1 MPSTNVNSSFLRL
14 VSDAYREAAKTPS
27 LVSAMLD
34 SSSLLKSGL
43 VAVTSRWSQSNLSTN
58 SKVTFTKQMMLDSQL
73 GLVHEA
79 VGVAETG
86 VEMMTVKDE
95 LTVKVR
101 AAANKTD
108 CQNIEVWGN
117 KGLLA
122 TFNMKEVDKH
132 GRIYTDGEFGSLKVS
147 ADKKTLYYLAE
158 KKKEKNTAF
167 LSQAEWSEENKVGG
181 EFQYEEDWGEQMV
194 GKVCPVVVRLGLES
208 EQPVSCEVVEG
219 GGADL
224 SPGLVTPWAGGLVG
238 VAYQTQPRKLG
249 KVYCSN
255 RPALLF
261 HLPDGASDWELLTGG
276 PGLGITALEVSPA
289 GQLVWLERS
298 LTAELYP
305 GPHQAALRL
314 MSLDQPGGT
323 VREVVS
329 HLQPEYGLAPGQPF
343 CGLFSPHFAPRCWL
357 DDQTLVVSGAQGETL
372 VPIIININT
381 GLVTVPPSPSCHGVE
396 VLDVAGDLVLG
407 KKSDPVTPPYLV
419 VARLG
424 DTLAE
429 LTFTAVGAVPECPVP
444 GLTWSSQQFNPGH
457 VFTAH
462 YIGPRSGTEVPLI
475 VWPHGGPHSIV
486 TTDFKT
492 VVMFFCQLGFGV
504 LFVNYRGSIGFGEEN
519 VRSLLGHVGD
529 NDVKDCHQ
537 AKESFLSSCPWLSR
551 EKVVLMGGSHG
562 GFLVTHLAGQYP
574 DDFKAVVARNPV
586 TNIAR

>member
-1 MPSTNVNSSFLRL
+1 MPSANINSPFLRL
-14 VSDAYREAAKTPS
+14 VCDAYREAAKTPS

-43 VAVTSRWSQSNLSTN
+43 VAVTSRWTQSNLSTN

-73 GLVHEA
+73 SLVHEA
-79 VGVAETG
+79 VGVAESG
-86 VEMMTVKDE
+86 VEMMTVKEE

-101 AAANKTD
+101 AATNKTD
-108 CQNIEVWGN
+108 CQNIEVWSN

-132 GRIYTDGEFGSLKVS
+132 GRIYTDGEFGSLQVS
-147 ADKKTLYYLAE
+147 ADKKTLYYVAE
-158 KKKEKNTAF
+158 KKKEKKTAF
-167 LSQAEWSEENKVGG
+167 LSQAEWAEENKVGG

-194 GKVCPVVVRLGLES
+194 GTVCPVLVRLGLER
-208 EQPVSCEVVEG
+208 EQPVSCEVVEAG
-219 GGADL
+219 PDL
-224 SPGLVTPWAGGLVG
+224 SPGLVTPWAGGLVVVG
-238 VAYQTQPRKLG
+238 YLTQPRKLG

-255 RPALLF
+255 RPARLL
-261 HLPDGASDWELLTGG
+261 HLPDGSSDWLEVRGG
-276 PGLGITALEVSPA
+276 SELGITGLEVSPA

-298 LTAELYP
+298 LTSSPYP

-343 CGLFSPHFAPRCWL
+343 TGLFSPHFSPRCWL
-357 DDQTLVVSGAQGETL
+357 DEQTLVVSGAQGETM

-381 GLVTVPPSPSCHGVE
+381 GLVTVPSSPSCHGVE

-407 KKSDPVTPPYLV
+407 KRSDPLTPPYLV

-424 DTLAE
+424 DSLAE
-429 LTFTAVGAVPECPVP
+429 LTFSPVGDVPECPVP
-444 GLTWSSQQFNPGH
+444 GLTWTSQQFNPGH

-462 YIGPRSGTEVPLI
+462 YVGPRSGEEVPLI
-475 VWPHGGPHSIV
+475 VWPHGGPHSVI

-519 VRSLLGHVGD
+519 VRSLLGNVGD

-574 DDFKAVVARNPV
+574 EEFKAVVARNPV